1 LPGLDEYNRFV
12 NNKGQNDGASL
23 NGSLTA
29 EGEPVKKRGPGRP
42 PRVVTEPLNGADV
55 RYVLK
60 NGLTL
65 PIPVERTKDVGLLT
79 NADVI
84 SWDRL
89 PRHIQL
95 LAMIPDPEEIPE
107 EEVAEKYY
115 TRGFR
120 ESRKDL
126 IERLLNPT
134 LTLEET
140 ARVLG
145 VCPAT
150 VRRYTNRGILPHY
163 RTVGQQRR
171 FRLSDVLMFLEQQ
184 FIGKRGARKAAG
196 SDATTA

>member
-1 LPGLDEYNRFV
+1 MPGLDDYNRFV
-12 NNKGQNDGASL
+12 NKKADKVSATGEI
-23 NGSLTA
+23 A
-29 EGEPVKKRGPGRP
+29 EGAIKKRGPGRP
-42 PRVVTEPLNGADV
+42 PRVPVDSSAPENS
-55 RYVLK
+55 RYVLR
-60 NGLTL
+60 NGITV
-65 PIPVERTKDVGLLT
+65 PIPIEKSSEIGLL
-79 NADVI
+79 NQSDVI

-95 LAMIPDPEEIPE
+95 LAMIPDPEEE
-107 EEVAEKYY
+107 EIIEVAEKYY

-120 ESRKDL
+120 ESRKTL

-150 VRRYTNRGILPHY
+150 VRRYTNRAILPHF

-171 FRLSDVLMFLEQQ
+171 FRLSDVLSFLEQQ
-184 FIGKRGARKAAG
+184 YIGKRGPRKAHAEK
-196 SDATTA
+196 AA